1 MKEAF
6 KDYLEWM
13 SLKKY
18 SLQTIRQCDYTLR
31 KLHSFLDSENIM
43 RLQDVTHEDLEKYQ
57 RYLMDLGLSTGSREN
72 LIMVV
77 RRFFTRLERTGKIFM
92 DPGVDIVPP
101 KRLRGLRPV
110 PTEEELEQLLAVPDV
125 SGPVGLRDR
134 AILEVAYGCGL
145 RRSELAGLSILDPDI
160 KNGSLRV
167 SGKGNKERIVPLGR
181 QAVKWLKMYL
191 NQARPKLLK
200 GDPEDKGLWISIRGR
215 KMDGAA
221 IRQQLKRYADKSGI
235 ETPTDLHSLR
245 RACATHMLRNGAHPV
260 DIGMLLGH
268 SNLKTLSQ
276 YLSVTISDLRKMHK
290 NTKLGG

>member
-1 MKEAF
+1 
-6 KDYLEWM
+6 
-13 SLKKY
+13 
-18 SLQTIRQCDYTLR
+18 
-31 KLHSFLDSENIM
+31 
-43 RLQDVTHEDLEKYQ
+43 
-57 RYLMDLGLSTGSREN
+57 
-72 LIMVV
+72 
-77 RRFFTRLERTGKIFM
+77 
-92 DPGVDIVPP
+92 
-101 KRLRGLRPV
+101 LRGLRPV

-191 NQARPKLLK
+191 HQARPKLLK
-200 GDPEDKGLWISIRGR
+200 GDPDDKGLWISTRGR